1 MPYTPTSLLTNVI
14 SSFQLLSTIN
24 ILHSNFTMSSPPN
37 TLVLNHLLFLTT
49 PITCHCCY
57 HFDPCITHFIMSAIF
72 ISFPIL
78 FYYKLPY
85 FALSFFSQFTLL
97 PLYCHYNPPCPNCY
111 YCMSYYYILQTHFLV
126 NPCPSLSY
134 QSFATTNNLLSN
146 CTLSFSPN
154 TL

>member
-1 MPYTPTSLLTNVI
+1 
-14 SSFQLLSTIN
+14 
-24 ILHSNFTMSSPPN
+24 MSSPPN

-97 PLYCHYNPPCPNCY
+97 PLYYHYNPPCLTY
-111 YCMSYYYILQTHFLV
+111 YLCMPYYYILQTHFLA
-126 NPCPSLSY
+126 NPCPPLPLI
-134 QSFATTNNLLSN
+134 NLLLLLITFSISS
-146 CTLSFSPN
+146 CLLHQMSLYLISFYCSDPCI
-154 TL
+154 THCHLCYHYTPFKLAISL